1 LTKCLNYDI
10 ISTVEGNTS
19 QIHKQEVIKMMN
31 EMLECTATEMDEMMT
46 ELDSEL
52 TEEEIDE
59 MYQEYLAREAINDP
73 VKLIGCM

>member
-1 LTKCLNYDI
+1 
-10 ISTVEGNTS
+10 
-19 QIHKQEVIKMMN
+19 MMN

-46 ELDSEL
+46 ELDREL